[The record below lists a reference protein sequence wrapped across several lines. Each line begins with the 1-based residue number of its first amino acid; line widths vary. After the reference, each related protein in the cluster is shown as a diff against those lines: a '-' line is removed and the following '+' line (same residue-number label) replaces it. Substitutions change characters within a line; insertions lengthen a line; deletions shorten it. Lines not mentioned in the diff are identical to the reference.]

1 MPSQD
6 ASPKRPPASFRGTPK
21 AHNAMTFTS
30 APNPPVV
37 EIPEFHGCQQ
47 HNGRLINGEIRQHS
61 RLINGEFFDEI
72 RSCF

>member
-1 MPSQD
+1 MIHDYQGHPPGVPSQD

-37 EIPEFHGCQQ
+37 EIPEFHDCQQ
-47 HNGRLINGEIRQHS
+47 WS
-61 RLINGEFFDEI
+61 MVA
-72 RSCF
+72 